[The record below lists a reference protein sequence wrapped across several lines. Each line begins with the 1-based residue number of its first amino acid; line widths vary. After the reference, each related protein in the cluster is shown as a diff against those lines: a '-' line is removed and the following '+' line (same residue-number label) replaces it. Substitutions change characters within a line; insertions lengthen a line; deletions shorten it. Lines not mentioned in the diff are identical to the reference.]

1 MKNKIIYI
9 CMVFVMIVT
18 FTCTNLVIAASKPRV
33 AVGGPS
39 SGTAE
44 VGGTIRYTVNIYN
57 NATSVN
63 LNSSSV
69 TVHNA
74 SANVSVEGSG
84 NTSRTI
90 VLSNIQGSVGSSVFI
105 TVAAGVATNEKGSS
119 LATPQSTSFTIVA
132 TTPSNPPPPDNNQNN
147 NNSGNNGNNGG
158 GNTLPPNSGN
168 NNKPQDKPEEK
179 KDETAPTM
187 EIGRLS
193 KKSVKIGEDISFE
206 VQYKDETEMGE
217 ITLNKNDITLYGF
230 KADIKVSGDGNK
242 RVVTLS
248 NIQGNLGGLKYVKIG
263 TKTAKD
269 KAGNQVKEDGKTE
282 VFKVVDNSSKNKP
295 DDWIENPNTGR

>member
-9 CMVFVMIVT
+9 CMILVMVVT
-18 FTCTNLVIAASKPRV
+18 FTCGNLVIAASKPRV
-33 AVGGPS
+33 AVAGPS
-39 SGTAE
+39 SGTVE
-44 VGGTIRYTVNIYN
+44 VGGTIRYPVNIYN

-63 LNSSSV
+63 LNAGSV

-105 TVAAGVATNEKGSS
+105 TVAAGVASNEKGSS

-132 TTPSNPPPPDNNQNN
+132 TTPTPPPSDNNQNN
-147 NNSGNNGNNGG
+147 NNGGNTGNNGG
-158 GNTLPPNSGN
+158 NNTLPPNTGN

-187 EIGRLS
+187 EIGSLS
-193 KKSVKIGEDISFE
+193 KKSVKIGEEISFE
-206 VQYKDETEMGE
+206 IQYKDETEMGE

-230 KADIKVSGDGNK
+230 KAEIKVSGDGNK
-242 RVVTLS
+242 RTITLS
-248 NIQGNLGGLKYVKIG
+248 NIQGNLGGLKYIKIAS
-263 TKTAKD
+263 KTAKD

-282 VFKVVDNSSKNKP
+282 MFKVIDNNTKNKP
-295 DDWIENPNTGR
+295 DDWIENPNTGI

>member
-9 CMVFVMIVT
+9 CMILVMVVT
-18 FTCTNLVIAASKPRV
+18 FTCGNLVIAASKPRV
-33 AVGGPS
+33 AVAGPS
-39 SGTAE
+39 SGTVE
-44 VGGTIRYTVNIYN
+44 VGGTIRYPVNIYN

-63 LNSSSV
+63 LNAGSV

-105 TVAAGVATNEKGSS
+105 TVAAGVASNEKGSS

-132 TTPSNPPPPDNNQNN
+132 TTPTPPPSDNNQNN
-147 NNSGNNGNNGG
+147 NNGGNTGNNSGN
-158 GNTLPPNSGN
+158 NTLPPNTGN

-187 EIGRLS
+187 EIGSLS
-193 KKSVKIGEDISFE
+193 KKSVKIGEEISFE
-206 VQYKDETEMGE
+206 IQYKDETEMGE

-230 KADIKVSGDGNK
+230 KAEIKVSGDGNK
-242 RVVTLS
+242 RTITLS
-248 NIQGNLGGLKYVKIG
+248 NIQGNLGGLKYIKIAS
-263 TKTAKD
+263 KTAKD

-282 VFKVVDNSSKNKP
+282 MFKVIDNNTKNKP
-295 DDWIENPNTGR
+295 DDWIENPNTGI

>member
-9 CMVFVMIVT
+9 CMIFVMIVP
-18 FTCTNLVIAASKPRV
+18 FTCTNLVIAGSKPRV

-57 NATSVN
+57 NATSIN
-63 LNSSSV
+63 LNSGSI

-132 TTPSNPPPPDNNQNN
+132 TTPSNPPPPGNNQNN
-147 NNSGNNGNNGG
+147 NNSGNNGNNVGV
-158 GNTLPPNSGN
+158 NTLQPNSVN
-168 NNKPQDKPEEK
+168 NNRPQYKPE
-179 KDETAPTM
+179 
-187 EIGRLS
+187 
-193 KKSVKIGEDISFE
+193 
-206 VQYKDETEMGE
+206 
-217 ITLNKNDITLYGF
+217 
-230 KADIKVSGDGNK
+230 
-242 RVVTLS
+242 
-248 NIQGNLGGLKYVKIG
+248 
-263 TKTAKD
+263 
-269 KAGNQVKEDGKTE
+269 
-282 VFKVVDNSSKNKP
+282 
-295 DDWIENPNTGR
+295 